1 MKKWNRRT
9 VLLYAVSFFAAR
21 FLIGGEGAGFY
32 QVGMALH
39 PFVMALFGCL
49 CLEARLPRKLSFLV
63 LLAGVASAGV
73 EAAGQDMLLRYG
85 ISMLLLL
92 FVVGVAEAPRPL
104 PLTGKNK
111 LSLAA
116 MAALTGIVTA
126 AVRAGGAFFT
136 IENAWLLAVLEG
148 VLAAGLT
155 IVLQKGVHFFLYP
168 PEKRGLEGR
177 EMISVALAVLGALCG
192 LPEIN
197 GFSPVY
203 PGVVLSVLYL
213 GYYYGIGAGTVAG
226 ALAGMVLGIQ
236 TGEPELV
243 GCFALFGMV
252 SCALGEL
259 GKIPVMLTWMMLS
272 ASAGFLW
279 NDYFISREGLLG
291 LLSALMLF
299 LLIPQKKERE
309 EPQREEAVFTNMQAV
324 TKEKLRDISMAFHK
338 LSELM
343 AYPAEQK
350 TNLGGGD
357 LNRIFNL
364 VSEKCCAGCERRNV
378 CMKSEFYET
387 YQNVFQILNR
397 AERSGR
403 IELSEVPEGFLER
416 CIRSE
421 FFLTEAGRSLELAR
435 TNLIWQNRMA
445 ENRVVVAEQFA
456 GVAGMMDEVVMELG
470 VSTRKWSEEEERV
483 RECATAAGVETCQ
496 IAVKKRDDGRT
507 EIFVTARIADGGCI
521 TTRDFGTLLGQ
532 ATGRAYHTSFS
543 SKTVISGEW
552 ATLTFL
558 EDTPFRFYSGVAS
571 CSRDGEPRSGDSHS
585 IQELP
590 EGEAVLLLSD
600 GMGSGNRASQESA
613 RMVELLEQFLD
624 AGMEGAAAM
633 KLIQSSL
640 FLRGGEESFTT
651 VDLFRVDLCSGLC
664 RYLKVGAA
672 DSFLIRGNKLERL
685 AYSCLPAGILAPQE
699 AEEQSLRLRE
709 GDFLVMVTDGF
720 LDCFEE
726 GQAEDILRSVIGGRK
741 QNNPNE
747 LARILLDSALIH
759 CGGRPADD
767 ITVLVTAFWENEK
780 LASEASGW

>member
-168 PEKRGLEGR
+168 
-177 EMISVALAVLGALCG
+177 AVLGALCG